1 MTPPSTLPRIFTGM
15 VAASLAVEP
24 DVDTGRVRCGR
35 CQHDGATDDTL
46 TAGDAVTVAISCYD
60 NHSWEILDIHCTDHS
75 VATVEETMGIEAVEQ
90 VVATAVL
97 EPTGY
102 RSPDG
107 RFYPNALTLGGV
119 EVLDYSP
126 TADGY

>member
-1 MTPPSTLPRIFTGM
+1 MTTPASLSRIFTGM

-35 CQHDGATDDTL
+35 CRTDGGTDDTL
-46 TAGDAVTVAISCYD
+46 VAGDEVTVAISCYD
-60 NHSWEILDIHCTDHS
+60 NHSWEILDIHCADHGIE
-75 VATVEETMGIEAVEQ
+75 TVEETMSVEAVEQ
-90 VVATAVL
+90 AVATAVL

-102 RSPDG
+102 QSPDG
-107 RFYPNALTLGGV
+107 RFYPNALTLGAV

-126 TADGY
+126 TAAGY